1 MWWTTLVINHRC
13 VQLAVGGI
21 LTEFVIEMYA
31 SGSYCFSELEFV
43 VVLVWIVGIPGHINS
58 RFGSVRSVPSNS
70 NFHVC
75 VPLYIAMLAYSGCA
89 YQVHN

>member
-1 MWWTTLVINHRC
+1 
-13 VQLAVGGI
+13 
-21 LTEFVIEMYA
+21 
-31 SGSYCFSELEFV
+31 
-43 VVLVWIVGIPGHINS
+43 VWIVGIPGHINS